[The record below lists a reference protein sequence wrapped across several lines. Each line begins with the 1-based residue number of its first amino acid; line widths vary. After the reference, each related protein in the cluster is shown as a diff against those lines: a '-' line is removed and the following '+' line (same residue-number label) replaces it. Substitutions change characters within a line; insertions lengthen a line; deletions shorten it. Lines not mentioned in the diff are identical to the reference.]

1 MLPVA
6 VEIAPVDAPREQVA
20 ILLSACTRAKR
31 GSECVLAADV
41 ANEATSAVAIVTWQG
56 SSRALVEVGLR
67 REGRS
72 EWRTRTLEFDPGKD
86 EPLERWRAVGL
97 VVGTLANEELEQERP
112 TSAAPEGAPAQQATK
127 PATKPAEAAGRR
139 AKPERSEPNED
150 GGDDDDGDDR
160 EYEIVTGPS
169 YLGPVRARLD
179 LGAAAGPALE
189 AMRFGGLV
197 RAELRLPDPIRLQL
211 TTRYLE
217 RPSSANDLRAQW
229 ITVSLG
235 LGLGFGGERAE
246 VSFAVDGRGEYF
258 GARAER
264 GSDSE
269 AATRWL
275 SGMGFG
281 ATAAWLPSSTL
292 GFFAGGDLA
301 VMFGSTDVRVE
312 DQSLGRDGELRYAAE
327 AGVRFRLR

>member
-20 ILLSACTRAKR
+20 VLLAACTRAKR
-31 GSECVLAADV
+31 GSECVLASEVPNDSA
-41 ANEATSAVAIVTWQG
+41 SAVAIVTWQG

-67 REGRS
+67 REGRA
-72 EWRTRTLEFDPGKD
+72 EWRTRTLEFQLGKD

-97 VVGTLANEELEQERP
+97 VVGTLANEELEQKAER
-112 TSAAPEGAPAQQATK
+112 SAQDVPSADPGK
-127 PATKPAEAAGRR
+127 PATKPAPAEPP
-139 AKPERSEPNED
+139 KPREPDTDDASDESESESERESDEREP
-150 GGDDDDGDDR
+150 GAVPR
-160 EYEIVTGPS
+160 

-179 LGAAAGPALE
+179 LGAAAGPALD
-189 AMRFGGLV
+189 ALRFGGLV
-197 RAELRLPDPIRLQL
+197 RAELRLPDPIRVQL
-211 TTRYLE
+211 TSRYLE
-217 RPSSANDLRAQW
+217 RPSSANALRAQW

-235 LGLGFGGERAE
+235 LGVGFGGERTE

-264 GSDSE
+264 GSE
-269 AATRWL
+269 AEARTRWL

-281 ATAAWLPSSTL
+281 VTGAWLPSSTL
-292 GFFAGGDLA
+292 GFFVGADAA
-301 VMFGSTDVRVE
+301 VMFGSTEVRVE
-312 DQSLGRDGELRYAAE
+312 DRTLGNDGELRYGAE